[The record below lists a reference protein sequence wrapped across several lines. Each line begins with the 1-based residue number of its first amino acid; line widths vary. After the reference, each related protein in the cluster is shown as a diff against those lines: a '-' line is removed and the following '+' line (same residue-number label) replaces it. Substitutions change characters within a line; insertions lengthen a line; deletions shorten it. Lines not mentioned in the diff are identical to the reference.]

1 MTDMAKDL
9 GVGVLSFTEPQNSKQ
24 IHLGRGDRV
33 NVEYLEFGLE
43 RRCLLCLL
51 LGLPVEMGW
60 RAEMQKSGRGG
71 GAGNQTPRREGDRH
85 PRGKGLRTDP
95 LAF

>member
-71 GAGNQTPRREGDRH
+71 GRATRRPGVKETDTPGGRD
-85 PRGKGLRTDP
+85 
-95 LAF
+95 